1 MAYIRFNFGSD
12 RTDISN
18 KIANELEDKVESL
31 LSKCNLDCNAFF
43 NVIMPRIIG
52 FYVSSSNMTRM
63 PEKKE
68 NLTTGKTSYRF
79 SNYFF
84 RLKLDNYGKSLLS
97 ENSIIL
103 KGNINFKTDQYG
115 NLINDVDVSDFYLT
129 SDTDTQPYEIYQSG
143 NADYKNKNKP
153 QFSQLRGANL
163 ITFELARSV
172 PLIVNPESFKS
183 FVINWRNYLEF
194 EKSATVTN
202 IKFFPINREIK
213 NTSVSEVAD
222 NAKNREIFEKN
233 IIQEGNGNI
242 YIESSNAKL
251 SGTENSYI
259 LLTIKVNKEHF
270 EKVKFNE
277 SKIRQFAKQ
286 PLHIIGKRDND
297 KLKDMLAE
305 LKKTDEERKQGR
317 KELPEIKG
325 FEIDDNL
332 PPKISSNEVIFY
344 FLVADESSYKKNA
357 DVNEELSRMGQELF
371 IAYIASG
378 DIALYTRGKTALDK
392 LENGDVKNPYLAGL
406 LIEPH
411 RFENQITYYNESNV
425 EFALKKLN
433 QSQKQAIIKCLNSNS
448 IFCLQGPPGTGKTQ
462 TITELVYQYNKMGK
476 KVLLSSQTHIAIDN
490 VIERLPKELNI
501 LPLRLVRDRS
511 KANAKYLPEK
521 LLDNLYD
528 AAYLKYKGKIDD
540 YNNYEKNI
548 NQLLRIFEDNKARFE
563 NIVIRLEAVKKAEF
577 EINNITQQLSKL
589 RSDENTLTS
598 KIKGAKNK
606 LNLFSEYFRTK
617 LPFETV
623 LCEFVYE
630 PIIAEINKLAKK
642 HNIEPQD
649 DFYNFAIAF
658 KRIAGKAR
666 KEHLEKLLEG
676 KEKPKE
682 IEELEKEIAELNSAI
697 QTMEKLKQD
706 TSVLRSEI
714 SKKLQKKKEFERQ
727 NENSGTTTLNLNN
740 EKFHFTTNQI
750 SNPKQRIEN
759 ELQELET
766 FVNDWNN
773 ILLTAFG
780 QNEYDKL
787 KDEND
792 ELQTKLSKIEDDIKR
807 IGASSA
813 NTKQKIEEMN
823 APIKSEREKLSEYFN
838 EFYLDKL
845 NGAALPETEKEK
857 FEEIK
862 KYIDAEKVKFQQF
875 KSDFT
880 KLQPIYESLSNYLEK
895 REEFVK
901 PQRER
906 FTKTLLKNNANVY
919 GITCTSSP
927 YFRGSTIV
935 GADDNRNK
943 GKTNTENIEVDDVD
957 IRRIDFD
964 VVIIDEVSKATPIEM
979 LIPIIYGKSVILV
992 GDQRQLPPIFK
1003 YRDSMFEGFDEQDKE
1018 KMLQGRTLNDY
1029 KTMVEHSLFEEMY
1042 NKLKYNKAMLTQQYR
1057 FNEEIMNC
1065 VNVFYDNKLQ
1075 LGAGKEQNNKKRHY
1089 LDVSI
1094 TNHKGGQTPI
1104 FVRNNYT
1111 YWFDSHLWN
1120 DRSVAYAE
1128 IKEGETS
1135 YRNLLEVKLT
1145 IELLLLL
1152 DKGYGDLKKNNPEE
1166 YKMASGEGDKPTV
1179 AVISMYGKHISSIR
1193 QELQARKMKVKS
1205 FENITLD
1212 ISTVDNYQGK
1222 EQDIVIVNMVA
1233 NNKAGRPG
1241 EFLKKF
1247 NRINVAISRSR
1258 TMLIMVGSSN
1268 FYNGISINVP
1278 QMENGKQNMINAYYH
1293 IYDKCQSKWQPASD
1307 ILKVIKGSEKL

>member
-1 MAYIRFNFGSD
+1 
-12 RTDISN
+12 
-18 KIANELEDKVESL
+18 
-31 LSKCNLDCNAFF
+31 
-43 NVIMPRIIG
+43 
-52 FYVSSSNMTRM
+52 M

-68 NLTTGKTSYRF
+68 NLTTGKTSYRV

-129 SDTDTQPYEIYQSG
+129 SDADTQPYEIYQSG

-642 HNIEPQD
+642 HSIEPQD

-845 NGAALPETEKEK
+845 NGAALPETEQEK

-927 YFRGSTIV
+927 YFRGSTMV

-957 IRRIDFD
+957 IGRIDFD

-1268 FYNGISINVP
+1268 FYNDISINVP
-1278 QMENGKQNMINAYYH
+1278 QMEDGKQNMINAYYH